1 LRGHYGRFEKE
12 LFMRKRVVLY
22 RRVPGEV
29 LESLRVRFE
38 VTVFEHVNEANRARF
53 VDALR
58 TAHGIMGNWMQIS
71 SELLNAAPLLET
83 AATISAG
90 YDAFDVDDL
99 TRRGIV
105 LTNTPDEV
113 TETTADLVF
122 ALLLASARRVVE
134 LANWARAGGWTGTA
148 GEQYFGADV
157 HGQTLGI
164 VGLGRIGAALARR
177 AAHGFNMRVLYTNRQ
192 PHPHTESMYGAQR
205 RTLDELLMQSDFIC
219 PMVPLTSET
228 QHLIG
233 EREFALMKRNAILVN
248 ASRGSVVDEAALI
261 AAMQTGRIR
270 GAGLDVFEREPLPTS
285 SPLYAL
291 PNVVALPHIGSATR
305 ATRGAMARRAARNL
319 IAALEGQTVPATVN
333 RRALEARRERN
344 FAS

>member
-1 LRGHYGRFEKE
+1 
-12 LFMRKRVVLY
+12 VVLY

-38 VTVFEHVNEANRARF
+38 VTVFEHVNEVNRARF

-58 TAHGIMGNWMQIS
+58 TSHGIMGNRMQIT

-83 AATISAG
+83 AASISAG
-90 YDAFDVDDL
+90 CDAFDVDDL

-105 LTNTPDEV
+105 LTNTPDVV
-113 TETTADLVF
+113 TETTA

-134 LANWARAGGWTGTA
+134 LANWARAGGWAGTV
-148 GEQYFGADV
+148 GEQYFRADV

-192 PHPHTESMYGAQR
+192 PHPHAESVYGAQR
-205 RTLDELLMQSDFIC
+205 RTLYELLMQSDFIC
-219 PMVPLTSET
+219 PIVPLASET

-233 EREFALMKRNAILVN
+233 ERVFGLMKRNAILVN

-261 AAMQTGRIR
+261 AALQTGRIR